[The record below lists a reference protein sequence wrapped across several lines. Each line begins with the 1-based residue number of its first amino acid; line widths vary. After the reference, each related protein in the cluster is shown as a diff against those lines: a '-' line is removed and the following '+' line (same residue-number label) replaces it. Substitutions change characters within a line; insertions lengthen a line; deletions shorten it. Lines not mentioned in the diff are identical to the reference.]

1 MWLIDVDGEEIEYS
15 RSHYGIDINTSLN
28 TYQETIEMPVEVKEK
43 ADAFYDAMDAERYE
57 DALAILEELESST
70 APTHSLLIQLRT
82 RYDFETALGE
92 M

>member
-43 ADAFYDAMDAERYE
+43 ADAFSDAMDAERYGE
-57 DALAILEELESST
+57 ALENLEELENN
-70 APTHSLLIQLRT
+70 
-82 RYDFETALGE
+82 
-92 M
+92 